1 MASRTVAGNLHAG
14 LLVCLVV
21 WAGGISVDA
30 QAQVTPLAL
39 VQRAVALQEANA
51 AREKD
56 LAYRERVRNIDL
68 DGEGRARLTREKVHD
83 VLLIEG
89 SPQRILLEEDGK
101 PQPAEALSA
110 SRDFL
115 RRVMD
120 IRKAENERERRQR
133 IEAYERKQREYRDAV
148 SEIPRAFE
156 FTLAG
161 EERIGGRLCY
171 KLLAT
176 PRAGYQPRNRY
187 GKIFTQTTGV
197 IWIDKASGEWRRA
210 EGELRETVN
219 LGWIFVQVQKGTKA
233 VAEQQEFPGH
243 GWLMR
248 SLWYRSVARV
258 GFFMH
263 YRREHRSEF
272 WNYQAMTP
280 SLLARALSEA
290 YPQGAMRPDWRDS
303 Q

>member
-1 MASRTVAGNLHAG
+1 MVP
-14 LLVCLVV
+14 LLVLSAAV
-21 WAGGISVDA
+21 WASAIAASG
-30 QAQVTPLAL
+30 QAQVNPLAL

-51 AREKD
+51 AREKA
-56 LAYRERVRNIDL
+56 LAYRERVLNRDL
-68 DGEGRARLTREKVHD
+68 DGDGQARSTREKVHD

-89 SPQRILLEEDGK
+89 SPQRILLEEDGTS
-101 PQPAEALSA
+101 QSAEALAA

-120 IRKAENERERRQR
+120 IRKAETERERRQR

-161 EERIGGRLCY
+161 EEQVKGRLCY

-187 GKIFTQTTGV
+187 GRIFTQTMGV
-197 IWIDKASGEWRRA
+197 IWIDKATGEWRRA

-233 VAEQQEFPGH
+233 VAEQQEFPGQ

-280 SLLARALSEA
+280 ALLASVLTDS
-290 YPQGAMRPDWRDS
+290 YPQGGMQPDWRDS